1 MSVKKSFQVLLS
13 SLVILVLA
21 FSALPA
27 QSAHA
32 APTPYYVSKLGSD
45 IDSVCTGKSPLA
57 AASAVLKACAFATI
71 EKAVATAAA
80 DDTIEVIPTN
90 SGDTFTITATITLN
104 KAVHLIIDSGTVI
117 KAGGALA
124 APMFLVTAGGVRI
137 SGAKLTY
144 TAYPTI
150 NNPFNTSTHAIKVNA
165 GISDLVID
173 NLKFDGAN
181 GAVAGTP
188 GSAIYFASGTAQ
200 SNVQIVDNIFSGYPG
215 TGNLAIVFNSVPT
228 GVFDVNGNYFQ
239 NQVKPDIDILSL
251 SSYTATF
258 PQFTYNNW
266 FVSPDTAYESVIY
279 SYTTPIVRVAT
290 AWSSTE
296 SNIAKQSLV
305 TENSTHAEIKIV
317 APEITSVI
325 SGNNISFDVM
335 ARGEGLTGLQFSMQY
350 PSTKLI
356 YKSANFTGSAFSQYT
371 GTGLDQTANID
382 TNVSNIITFHGLTKP
397 LGVPTSPAVLTW
409 DDRWVKVATFT
420 FEGDGET
427 DSDAS
432 ISLVTSPYNALF
444 AMAPSNGPSNNI
456 YGIVDSTSL
465 DISVKAPTTT
475 VTGTVSMQ
483 GRIARDGAIVT
494 ISEDVL
500 SYAAVEATSIDQMVD
515 NVSLSPVHY
524 STGYLVT
531 ITKLGYLDVNN
542 GLEKTFDVSLDSK
555 IIRAIELKGGDAD
568 GSDSIDVNDANLI
581 GADYGTVGDDDPISF
596 TDINS
601 SGAVDIYDLAL
612 MGGNYDT
619 DSVDAYGQGNNGWL
633 PSPVNNQ

>member
-80 DDTIEVIPTN
+80 DDTIEVIPVS

-124 APMFLVTAGGVRI
+124 APLFLVTAGGVRI

-266 FVSPDTAYESVIY
+266 FVSPDTAYELVIY

-317 APEITSVI
+317 PPEITTVI

-356 YKSANFTGSAFSQYT
+356 YMSADFTDSAFSQYT
-371 GTGLDQTANID
+371 GAGTDHANID
-382 TNVSNIITFHGLTKP
+382 TTVSNIITFHGLTKP
-397 LGVPTSPAVLTW
+397 LVVEGSLTSPAVLTW

-420 FEGDGET
+420 FKGDGET

-494 ISEDVL
+494 ISIVGKDTVQ
-500 SYAAVEATSIDQMVD
+500 ATSIDQMVD
-515 NVSLSPVHY
+515 NVSLSPVPY

-531 ITKLGYLDVNN
+531 ITKLGYLDVNSD
-542 GLEKTFDVSLDSK
+542 LEKHFDVSLNSK
-555 IIRAIELKGGDAD
+555 IIRTIELKGGDAD
-568 GSDSIDVNDANLI
+568 GNDMVNVNDANLI
-581 GADYGTVGDDDPISF
+581 GTDYGLPGHSDSDNFS
-596 TDINS
+596 DINS

-619 DSVDAYGQGNNGWL
+619 DSVDAYGQGNDLWQ
-633 PSPVNNQ
+633 PSPVNN